1 MMLEPTIRRHR
12 VRSFLMDEDG
22 PSATE
27 YAILLALIIL
37 VSVAAIRSVGESFSN
52 IYYAIA
58 TQIPEV

>member
-1 MMLEPTIRRHR
+1 MMLEPTIKRHR

-37 VSVAAIRSVGESFSN
+37 VSVVAIQSVGESFSG

-58 TQIPEV
+58 DQIPEA